1 MTVYTVLCMI
11 FFLVIYD
18 SCFIELSRYYL
29 GPTFKKEEK
38 KKRELFFL
46 RLYFCLIFLNWNIP
60 LYGEKASDFLV
71 NKQLNGKRY
80 SNIWFQLQ
88 VATFRSLP

>member
-38 KKRELFFL
+38 KKERTFFPSSLFLSYLFELEHT
-46 RLYFCLIFLNWNIP
+46 I
-60 LYGEKASDFLV
+60 
-71 NKQLNGKRY
+71 
-80 SNIWFQLQ
+80 IW
-88 VATFRSLP
+88 RKS